1 MSCTIPPECQQILT
15 SDPPPPPPTPPEKLI
30 QPLNYDSHGNG
41 LGHYTKPY
49 MNTVS
54 D

>member
-15 SDPPPPPPTPPEKLI
+15 SDPPPLPNPPEKLI

-41 LGHYTKPY
+41 FNRTLYEALHEY
-49 MNTVS
+49 S
-54 D
+54 Q

>member
-15 SDPPPPPPTPPEKLI
+15 SDP
-30 QPLNYDSHGNG
+30 PLNYDSHGNG